1 MFLGR
6 IVFFRL
12 DESPRYLV
20 HAGRKQ
26 DALESLQMISRFN
39 GSELA
44 LDLDDVEDHI
54 RVPRSHLSDSAFL
67 PESLSSSRLF
77 NADSVISSSPT
88 DIKVPSS
95 VAHAGTPLSSTPPDG
110 TESTPLTKDYSATGG
125 SEAPLS
131 AYAVVSGTTER
142 RSFPYHSTPAA
153 GRTSFHDVPPSPKEE
168 EVPTEDFYA
177 IPRARSRS
185 RSSRLPARHPRR
197 DTISSVRSSLYDAAD
212 RAYWALPRRIRRPVR
227 AWLSRYAMVLEP
239 EWRRTTA
246 CVGHVVGDNA
256 SIHDVQ
262 RVPAKTARNAS
273 PRDICEDL
281 FAREIPLG
289 RRDFYHRRVSGNCG
303 AFQFSPLDRVWLLMM
318 KTSKLGAW
326 LIERPGLGRR
336 LSLAGSTLLTAML
349 CVGFVLAQNPIA
361 VTASTV
367 GISLSSS
374 VRGLF
379 LLACGSILSGSTT
392 GYVGCVIWVR
402 HGLDCNRL
410 TKAEILLCPYQAGR
424 LKYLPRKVSLR
435 RLRIFCLSCR
445 AG

>member
-1 MFLGR
+1 
-6 IVFFRL
+6 
-12 DESPRYLV
+12 
-20 HAGRKQ
+20 
-26 DALESLQMISRFN
+26 MISRFN

-125 SEAPLS
+125 SEAPLF
-131 AYAVVSGTTER
+131 AYAVVSGTSER

-239 EWRRTTA
+239 EWRRTTLLVWVTWWGIMLA
-246 CVGHVVGDNA
+246 FTMFNVYLPKLLET
-256 SIHDVQ
+256 
-262 RVPAKTARNAS
+262 RRLETFAKTSSLERS
-273 PRDICEDL
+273 LWDVVIFTIGGCP
-281 FAREIPLG
+281 
-289 RRDFYHRRVSGNCG
+289 G
-303 AFQFSPLDRVWLLMM
+303 AVVRFN
-318 KTSKLGAW
+318 
-326 LIERPGLGRR
+326 
-336 LSLAGSTLLTAML
+336 SLPWI
-349 CVGFVLAQNPIA
+349 GFV
-361 VTASTV
+361 
-367 GISLSSS
+367 
-374 VRGLF
+374 
-379 LLACGSILSGSTT
+379 
-392 GYVGCVIWVR
+392 Y
-402 HGLDCNRL
+402 
-410 TKAEILLCPYQAGR
+410 
-424 LKYLPRKVSLR
+424 
-435 RLRIFCLSCR
+435 
-445 AG
+445 